1 MTRRRIV
8 VGVLFGGVSAEHEV
22 SWRSAR
28 NVVAALDPVRYK
40 AFPILIDREGQW
52 LSLDQRALASDP
64 FRKGMGKEMSD
75 SGRCV
80 LLDPKPGGGLS
91 VLDRGSGRTLET
103 LDVIFPVV
111 HGTLGEDGTLQGLC
125 EMYQIPFVGPGVL
138 ASAVCMDKEIMKRL
152 LRERSIPTPR
162 FLVFRS
168 ASINRRAL
176 AAVKR
181 DLGYPVFVKP
191 ANMGSSVGV
200 RKVLTAAA
208 LPAALAHALR
218 FDRKALVEEFV
229 EGREIEC
236 SVLGNERPAAS
247 IPGEVVPAGRHGFY
261 SYRAKYLDPNGAR
274 LLVPAP
280 LPPQVAARVRRLA
293 IRSFEALG
301 CEGMARVDFFVK
313 ADGSVLV
320 NELNTIPGFTDISMY
335 PKLWEASGIPCRELV
350 HRLIRLAFRRFAR
363 ERTLSRIHKENSPPG
378 FARTRGS
385 GRD

>member
-1 MTRRRIV
+1 MARRRIV

-28 NVVAALDPVRYK
+28 NVVAALDPSRYR
-40 AFPILIDREGQW
+40 AFPILIDRQGQW
-52 LSLDQRALASDP
+52 LRLDQAQLSSDP
-64 FRKGMGKEMSD
+64 FREGTGTEISE
-75 SGRCV
+75 SGPRV
-80 LLDPKPGGGLS
+80 LLDPKPGGGLG
-91 VLDRGSGRTLET
+91 VLDRDSGRTLET

-111 HGTLGEDGTLQGLC
+111 HGSLGEDGTLQGLC

-138 ASAVCMDKEIMKRL
+138 ASAICMDKEMMKRL
-152 LRERSIPTPR
+152 LREQGIPTPR

-168 ASINRRAL
+168 ASVDRRVL
-176 AAVKR
+176 ASVER
-181 DLGYPVFVKP
+181 DLGFPVFVKP

-200 RKVLTAAA
+200 RKVFTSADLSG
-208 LPAALAHALR
+208 ALANALR

-261 SYRAKYLDPNGAR
+261 SYQAKYLDPKGAK

-280 LPPQVAARVRRLA
+280 LPPQVVARVRTLA
-293 IRSFEALG
+293 VRSFQALG
-301 CEGMARVDFFVK
+301 CEGMARVDFFLK

-350 HRLIRLAFRRFAR
+350 HRLIRLAFRRFVR
-363 ERTLSRIHKENSPPG
+363 ERALSRIHKERAHPG
-378 FARTRGS
+378 APGLRGS
-385 GRD
+385 GRG

>member
-1 MTRRRIV
+1 MTRRRIA

-28 NVVAALDPVRYK
+28 NVVAALDPGRYL
-40 AFPILIDREGQW
+40 AFPILIDRQGRW
-52 LSLDQRALASDP
+52 LRLEPVDLASDP
-64 FRKGMGKEMSD
+64 FRSEAGKEIS
-75 SGRCV
+75 SAGRAV
-80 LLDPKPGGGLS
+80 LLAPTPGGLG
-91 VLDRGSGRTLET
+91 VLDRGSGRLLAT
-103 LDVIFPVV
+103 LDVIFPLV

-152 LRERSIPTPR
+152 LLERGIPTPR

-168 ASINRRAL
+168 PSVDRRAL
-176 AAVKR
+176 ASVKR
-181 DLGYPVFVKP
+181 DLGFPVFVKP

-200 RKVLTAAA
+200 RKVCTATA
-208 LPAALAHALR
+208 LCGAVAHALR

-236 SVLGNERPAAS
+236 SVLGNERPQAS
-247 IPGEVVPAGRHGFY
+247 IPGEIVPAGRHGFY
-261 SYRAKYLDPNGAR
+261 SYRAKYLDPRGAR

-280 LPPQVAARVRRLA
+280 LPSEVAARVRALA
-293 IRSFEALG
+293 VRSFMALG

-320 NELNTIPGFTDISMY
+320 NEINTIPGFTDISMY
-335 PKLWEASGIPCRELV
+335 PKLWEATGIPCRELV

-363 ERTLSRIHKENSPPG
+363 QQALSRIYKEKPKLSS
-378 FARTRGS
+378 ARTRKA
-385 GRD
+385 GRG

>member
-28 NVVAALDPVRYK
+28 NVVAALDPVRYL
-40 AFPILIDREGQW
+40 AFPILIDRQGRW
-52 LSLDQRALASDP
+52 LRLEQGDLASDP
-64 FRKGMGKEMSD
+64 FQPGRGKEIPR
-75 SGRCV
+75 SGRAV
-80 LLDPKPGGGLS
+80 LLDPTPGGLG
-91 VLDRGSGRTLET
+91 VLDRGSGRLLAT

-125 EMYQIPFVGPGVL
+125 EMYRIPFVGPGVL

-152 LRERSIPTPR
+152 LREQGIPTPR

-168 ASINRRAL
+168 ASVDRRAL
-176 AAVKR
+176 ALVKR
-181 DLGYPVFVKP
+181 DLGFPVFVKP

-200 RKVLTAAA
+200 RKVRTPAA
-208 LPAALAHALR
+208 LAGALAHALR

-236 SVLGNERPAAS
+236 SVLGNERPQAS

-261 SYRAKYLDPNGAR
+261 SYQAKYLDPKGAR

-280 LPPQVAARVRRLA
+280 LPPEVAARVRALA
-293 IRSFEALG
+293 VRSFEALG
-301 CEGMARVDFFVK
+301 CEGMARVYFFVK
-313 ADGSVLV
+313 SDGSVLV

-335 PKLWEASGIPCRELV
+335 PKLWEATGIPCRELV
-350 HRLIRLAFRRFAR
+350 HRLILFAFRRFER
-363 ERTLSRIHKENSPPG
+363 EKALSRIHKEKPRPG
-378 FARTRGS
+378 GARRPKAGRG
-385 GRD
+385 

>member
-1 MTRRRIV
+1 MARRRIV

-28 NVVAALDPVRYK
+28 NVVAALDPGRYR
-40 AFPILIDREGQW
+40 AFPILIDRQGRW
-52 LSLDQRALASDP
+52 LRLDQAQLSSDP
-64 FRKGMGKEMSD
+64 FRQGAGTEISD
-75 SGRCV
+75 SGRRV
-80 LLDPKPGGGLS
+80 LLDPNPGRLR
-91 VLDRGSGRTLET
+91 VLDRDSGRTLET

-138 ASAVCMDKEIMKRL
+138 ASAICMDKEIMKRL
-152 LRERSIPTPR
+152 LRERGIPTPR

-168 ASINRRAL
+168 ASVDRRAL
-176 AAVKR
+176 ASVRR
-181 DLGYPVFVKP
+181 DLGFPVFVKP

-200 RKVLTAAA
+200 RKVSTAAA
-208 LPAALAHALR
+208 LPGALANALR

-261 SYRAKYLDPNGAR
+261 SYQAKYLDPGGAR

-280 LPPQVAARVRRLA
+280 LPPRVARRVRALA
-293 IRSFEALG
+293 VRSFEALG

-363 ERTLSRIHKENSPPG
+363 ERALSRIHKERARPG
-378 FARTRGS
+378 GAGKRRTCRG
-385 GRD
+385 